1 VVVVAAGEPE
11 VVDDGLE
18 ALRAPP
24 DEAGVAVGDV
34 DEGVDVDDGLE
45 GLRAPP
51 GVDPVWDEVFCV
63 DVFGVGVP
71 DVGRV
76 VSAIKSSANPTGKPS
91 RKPCVKNN
99 RDHSRFHRR
108 WTGQVRVAPLLPASN
123 MMLAFPP
130 PS

>member
-45 GLRAPP
+45 GLR
-51 GVDPVWDEVFCV
+51 
-63 DVFGVGVP
+63 
-71 DVGRV
+71 GR
-76 VSAIKSSANPTGKPS
+76 
-91 RKPCVKNN
+91 
-99 RDHSRFHRR
+99 
-108 WTGQVRVAPLLPASN
+108 PASIRFGTRCFA
-123 MMLAFPP
+123 LTCLG
-130 PS
+130 